1 MPTRQSSTTE
11 PAAGLRAGRSVRVRA
26 VCAVA
31 PLFLAG
37 ASPGPARPN
46 PSARDPLVYASNE
59 RGNSVTVISA
69 RTNAVLATI
78 PVGKRPRGLAL
89 SPDHA
94 TVYVALGED
103 NAIAAIDGAQPKLT
117 ATFPADS
124 DPELLVLS
132 PDGRTV
138 YVSNEQIANA
148 SGDRG
153 GDLV

>member
-11 PAAGLRAGRSVRVRA
+11 PAARLAAGRSGRVRA

-59 RGNSVTVISA
+59 RGNSVSVISA

-94 TVYVALGED
+94 TAYVALGED
-103 NAIAAIDGAQPKLT
+103 TASAAL
-117 ATFPADS
+117 
-124 DPELLVLS
+124 ELS
-132 PDGRTV
+132 
-138 YVSNEQIANA
+138 QAK
-148 SGDRG
+148 
-153 GDLV
+153 